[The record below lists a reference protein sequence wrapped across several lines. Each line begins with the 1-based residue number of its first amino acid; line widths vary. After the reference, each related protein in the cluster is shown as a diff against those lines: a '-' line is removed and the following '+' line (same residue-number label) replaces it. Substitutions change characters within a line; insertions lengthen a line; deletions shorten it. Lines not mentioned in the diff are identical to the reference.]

1 MELIAQG
8 KRIGIRNLTL
18 DDVPVFARWWNDG
31 ELMAAVGFSKGLG
44 VTEAELERRFAEEVN
59 DPDSKRHARLYV
71 IVDLEND
78 YKPIGELAYGRLDLE
93 QGTCLVGIKICEL
106 DYQGKGYGFESLRV
120 FMDYLFDCFQLKKI
134 ELDTL
139 ADNLRAYNLYKK
151 LGFKETRFEKDF
163 WTDPDGKVHDVIF
176 MERENPSLEK

>member
-78 YKPIGELAYGRLDLE
+78 YKPLGG
-93 QGTCLVGIKICEL
+93 
-106 DYQGKGYGFESLRV
+106 SLW
-120 FMDYLFDCFQLKKI
+120 
-134 ELDTL
+134 
-139 ADNLRAYNLYKK
+139 AA
-151 LGFKETRFEKDF
+151 
-163 WTDPDGKVHDVIF
+163 
-176 MERENPSLEK
+176 